1 MPYQARSSGRVPRSR
16 GRRSGLV
23 LVVLFSLA
31 AWSLVAVTVAAVA
44 EGKPRAKAKAA
55 AADGTVLLDDPI
67 TVYSG
72 GTHPDDPCA
81 SGMNLGQIQTVNLG
95 LCYVNADIQGSI
107 RWRLG
112 KVAAGADALLGLPD
126 VGANRGPLDFIN
138 DQTKGANLKLATVV
152 DDLAAVETLAGQ
164 TRDAT
169 ELTAA
174 RLETTNARLSSLGDQ
189 LADLEAATS
198 AVAEAIDAQGPN
210 LGSPTF
216 PGTSDENPSVVRLA
230 SSEFDASELVERSEQ
245 SVMFA
250 AGLLA
255 ALFVGAMLWRSALGA
270 SS

>member
-1 MPYQARSSGRVPRSR
+1 MPYQARSSGRAPRSP
-16 GRRSGLV
+16 GRRSGLI
-23 LVVLFSLA
+23 LVVLLSLA

-55 AADGTVLLDDPI
+55 VAEGTRYTDDPVQ
-67 TVYSG
+67 TYGGSG
-72 GTHPDDPCA
+72 TPDDPCLAALHA
-81 SGMNLGQIQTVNLG
+81 SQLLISALGQCDIQTDYL
-95 LCYVNADIQGSI
+95 GSI
-107 RWRLG
+107 RARLG
-112 KVAAGADALLGLPD
+112 QVAFGAEALVGLPD
-126 VGANRGPLDFIN
+126 VGSNRGPLDFIN

-174 RLETTNARLSSLGDQ
+174 RLETTNSRLSSLGDQ

-245 SVMFA
+245 AVMFA

-270 SS
+270 AA